1 MEKKEVRIKS
11 FAFPRFVFIDC
22 WLILSKKEKRKKI
35 ILNISLVLE
44 NESEKI

>member
-22 WLILSKKEKRKKI
+22 WLILSKKKKKNYIEYFFCFRK
-35 ILNISLVLE
+35 
-44 NESEKI
+44 